1 MQAKIGMDVQTT
13 TSPVILKNSKLQHE
27 NGSETPYNM
36 PINSIQSM
44 GYELFGVTLWQMFK
58 SVVPCQIIQTFL
70 SCVGI
75 IQNGILRPYRK
86 NSREI

>member
-44 GYELFGVTLWQMFK
+44 GYELFGVRFGKCLSLLSHAK
-58 SVVPCQIIQTFL
+58 S
-70 SCVGI
+70 
-75 IQNGILRPYRK
+75 YRH
-86 NSREI
+86 SYPVWA